1 MIDMCIWNVRGL
13 NNRVK
18 QLEVKRFLDQR
29 QPTIFALLETKVNS
43 LNMEL
48 VKCSLRRDFSLLT
61 NNSPTSAGR
70 IWVLWDPEVVH
81 IRPVISNDQFLH
93 CEVTSNVQPMK
104 WLISVVYAS
113 NSATQRALL
122 WTDLADL
129 STLCQSSPWIVSG
142 DFNEVRYGSEK
153 MGGRPI
159 HSRRAFKFNRMISHA
174 GLQDVKA
181 TGHHLSWNNNQEE
194 RVAYRL
200 DRTLVNSIW
209 LSKYPEG
216 FVHYHPRGHQIMQ
229 PWKFSITPLCLGFL
243 PPSNSFKCGLAIL
256 LFKIQFVKLGISQSM
271 VLACSA

>member
-1 MIDMCIWNVRGL
+1 
-13 NNRVK
+13 
-18 QLEVKRFLDQR
+18 
-29 QPTIFALLETKVNS
+29 
-43 LNMEL
+43 MEL

-104 WLISVVYAS
+104 WLISIVYAS

-153 MGGRPI
+153 VGGRPI

-194 RVAYRL
+194 RVACQL

-216 FVHYHPRGHQIMQ
+216 FVHYHPPGTSDHAAMEILHNPTLPRG
-229 PWKFSITPLCLGFL
+229 PSPFKFFQMWTGHSTFQDTVCQAWNIPVHGSSFQVKKHKNRAKTMELVNLWDVTKKVGGLPTCLKF
-243 PPSNSFKCGLAIL
+243 
-256 LFKIQFVKLGISQSM
+256 
-271 VLACSA
+271 CSVGSCC